1 VERASPENSG
11 VDLVPE
17 VVITCDWTMMSNH
30 NGKEFLGFGTTTPA
44 YLLPERFYKRLF
56 FPEMEVDAAGFPRQA
71 PYGMRK
77 IEASLLDGGFD
88 ARIVHP
94 GHLDKYMPGE
104 AKVLLISGHDYFGL
118 NPPSSTF
125 GGVMHKDP
133 LNLVNFKRM
142 LSQPCVQEARQRG
155 MKLIAGGPCAWQISP
170 ATQMKLP
177 WIGEFV
183 ASIGGVDCV
192 VEGEAD
198 QYVREVVRKALADE
212 FIPPHIILPPK
223 SAPKVEEISSIRYP
237 SINGLVEIG
246 RGCCRGCSFCSVT
259 QRPTRWY
266 PLEKI
271 EQELKINAAIGVR
284 KGILHSDDVYFYGS
298 PNVMPHEEKLL
309 PLLRLAK
316 QYYEQVG
323 WSHVAIASLMTK
335 PKLLSKCAEVL
346 IDDRQKWWGVE
357 VGVETGSPRM
367 ITAAM
372 PGKVAPF
379 KASQWPE
386 LVLQAAGLMND
397 NHVYPACT
405 FIVGLPQETEDDVLR
420 TIELIDNLWNFK
432 AILVPMFF
440 VPLGHLKT
448 KDWFS
453 RDRLSDSQEEL
464 LKRALSHGL
473 RQSKTLLNEF
483 FDWDGGQTWFYR
495 GAFRAFIAFLEWTA
509 HAHGLMSPP
518 RSAPVPI
525 VDPNRYPDRLPVPT
539 IPVRE

>member
-1 VERASPENSG
+1 
-11 VDLVPE
+11 
-17 VVITCDWTMMSNH
+17 
-30 NGKEFLGFGTTTPA
+30 
-44 YLLPERFYKRLF
+44 
-56 FPEMEVDAAGFPRQA
+56 
-71 PYGMRK
+71 MRK
-77 IEASLLDGGFD
+77 VEASLLDGGFD

-94 GHLDKYMPGE
+94 SFLHLYMPGQ

-125 GGVMHKDP
+125 GGVMRKDP
-133 LNLVNFKRM
+133 LNCVNFKRM
-142 LSQPCVQEARQRG
+142 LTQPHVLEARKQG
-155 MKLIAGGPCAWQISP
+155 MKLIAGGPCAWQLSP
-170 ATQMKLP
+170 ATRMKVP

-183 ASIGGVDCV
+183 DSIGGIDSV

-198 QYVREVVRKALADE
+198 QYVREVVRKALNDE
-212 FIPPHIILPPK
+212 FLPPHVVLTPK
-223 SAPKVEEISSIRYP
+223 DAPKVEQISSIHYP
-237 SINGLVEIG
+237 SVNGLIEIG

-259 QRPTRWY
+259 TRPTRWY

-271 EQELKINAAIGVR
+271 EQELKVNAAIGVK

-298 PNVMPHEEKLL
+298 PNVMPREDKLL

-316 QYYEQVG
+316 QHYTQVG
-323 WSHVAIASLMTK
+323 WSHVAVASLMTK
-335 PKLLSKCAEVL
+335 PKLLPKCAEILV
-346 IDDRQKWWGVE
+346 DDHQRWWGVE

-386 LVLQAAGLMND
+386 LVVQAAGLMND

-405 FIVGLPQETEDDVLR
+405 FIVGLPQETEDDVVK
-420 TIELIDNLWNFK
+420 TIELIDNLWDFK

-440 VPLGHLKT
+440 VPLGHLKS
-448 KDWFS
+448 KDWFQ
-453 RDRLSDSQEEL
+453 RDRLSPVQEEL

-473 RQSKTLLNEF
+473 RQSPRLLEDF
-483 FDWDGGQTWFYR
+483 FDWEGAHPRAMRATFR
-495 GAFRAFIAFLEWTA
+495 GFIAFLEIIA
-509 HAHGLMSPP
+509 KMHGLTSPP
-518 RSAPVPI
+518 RKLPTEKLE
-525 VDPNRYPDRLPVPT
+525 DPNHHPDRLPIPT